1 MFADNPSEGS
11 SGSTGS
17 GSGRIEA
24 SDASEA
30 KAWLLHKA
38 DGKAA
43 SEIDAQTDEPSST
56 GYLLDRVAALGNLSR
71 ALLNVARNKG
81 AAGVDGCSVEEA
93 MGSLPRELVDHNQQL
108 QLPAVF
114 GPFTDKVVAPHVVP
128 MRGLVTHT
136 TVVASAR
143 TLDSL
148 AFMLLPGDLHMFLL
162 PGQSVQVMLDAIDT
176 QLKGIDMDLD
186 KLIRASPTWQAKVDL
201 LKRVPGVGDQTARSL
216 IAQLPELS
224 TCSRQQ
230 IAALV
235 GVAPMNRDSGL
246 MRGRCTTCG
255 GRANVRRA
263 LYMATLVATRYNPTI
278 RCYYQ
283 RLVEAGKKKK
293 IALVASMRKLLVIL
307 NAILRDQKIWKNTP
321 VNA

>member
-1 MFADNPSEGS
+1 MAKS
-11 SGSTGS
+11 SVYIGIDVSKDFLDVALSGIQRVKRYANTPAGHQEMIGQIKSQPIERVVLEATG
-17 GSGRIEA
+17 GYER
-24 SDASEA
+24 
-30 KAWLLHKA
+30 
-38 DGKAA
+38 AA
-43 SEIDAQTDEPSST
+43 
-56 GYLLDRVAALGNLSR
+56 VAALLAEGLPVVVANPRQVRDFARATGKLAKTDAIDALVLARFAQVIEPDIRPLPDEKTLELQENLSR
-71 ALLNVARNKG
+71 R
-81 AAGVDGCSVEEA
+81 
-93 MGSLPRELVDHNQQL
+93 QQL
-108 QLPAVF
+108 IQMRTAESNRLKQAVS
-114 GPFTDKVVAPHVVP
+114 PSV
-128 MRGLVTHT
+128 
-136 TVVASAR
+136 
-143 TLDSL
+143 
-148 AFMLLPGDLHMFLL
+148 
-162 PGQSVQVMLDAIDT
+162 GQSIQVMLDAIDT

-216 IAQLPELS
+216 VAQLPELG

-278 RCYYQ
+278 RTYYQ
-283 RLVEAGKKKK
+283 RLVKAGKEKKV
-293 IALVASMRKLLVIL
+293 ALVASMRKLLVIL
-307 NAILRDQKIWKNTP
+307 NAILRDQKIWENTA

>member
-1 MFADNPSEGS
+1 MAKS
-11 SGSTGS
+11 SVYVGIDVSKDFLDVALSGTRRVKRYANTVAGHQEMIGQLKSQPIERVVLEATG
-17 GSGRIEA
+17 GYER
-24 SDASEA
+24 
-30 KAWLLHKA
+30 
-38 DGKAA
+38 AA
-43 SEIDAQTDEPSST
+43 
-56 GYLLDRVAALGNLSR
+56 VAALLAEGLPVVVANPRQVRDFAR
-71 ALLNVARNKG
+71 ATGKLAKTDAIDALVLARF
-81 AAGVDGCSVEEA
+81 AQVIEPEIRP
-93 MGSLPRELVDHNQQL
+93 LPDEKTLELQEKLARRQQL
-108 QLPAVF
+108 IQMRTAESNRLKQAVS
-114 GPFTDKVVAPHVVP
+114 PSV
-128 MRGLVTHT
+128 
-136 TVVASAR
+136 
-143 TLDSL
+143 
-148 AFMLLPGDLHMFLL
+148 
-162 PGQSVQVMLDAIDT
+162 GQSVQVMLDAIDT

-216 IAQLPELS
+216 VAQLPELG

-293 IALVASMRKLLVIL
+293 VALVASMRKLLVIL
-307 NAILRDQKIWKNTP
+307 NAILRDQKIWENTP